1 MNAPD
6 RKAAQDRKVKDPIG
20 DERVVA
26 VLDRAAWGVNPLLD
40 LASSDPLGIKARTFV
55 LHAQDGSA
63 AGSAGAPRT
72 VLERA
77 LDGVAWLLDAAE
89 VPGTAAWVRASDEHR
104 ARWWLTRL
112 GLLNTVAVAFPGVLG
127 PLAKRLPLQDLLGF
141 ANQTLVLVAVARE
154 LGVSDRS
161 AQVDMLAAVL
171 CKRSTDA
178 RMLLESRADAGL
190 PVRSAQAWRPL
201 AMLGGMW
208 RTAMTLRAIP
218 DELQKRPQPA
228 RPYQALGHVP
238 LLGAVADYLGE
249 RGALID
255 AAVQGRRWIDGH
267 TVRTAVEYTG
277 ALGPTTV

>member
-6 RKAAQDRKVKDPIG
+6 RKAAKDRNAGDPIG

-26 VLDRAAWGVNPLLD
+26 VLDRAAWGVNPLLE

-55 LHAQDGSA
+55 LHAAETDGPS
-63 AGSAGAPRT
+63 RN
-72 VLERA
+72 VLDRA
-77 LDGVAWLLDAAE
+77 LDGVAWLLDVAE
-89 VPGTAAWVRASDEHR
+89 VPGTAAWVRASDERR

-112 GLLNTVAVAFPGVLG
+112 GLLNTIVVAFPGVLG

-141 ANQTLVLVAVARE
+141 ANQTMVLVAVARE
-154 LGVSDRS
+154 LGVTDRA

-178 RMLLESRADAGL
+178 RTLLAQEGDAEL
-190 PVRSAQAWRPL
+190 PGRSAETWRPL
-201 AMLGGMW
+201 AMLSGMW
-208 RTAMTLRAIP
+208 RTAKTLRAIP
-218 DELQKRPQPA
+218 DELHKRPQPS

-238 LLGAVADYLGE
+238 FLGAIADFLGE
-249 RGALID
+249 RGALFD

-267 TVRTAVEYTG
+267 TVRTAVEYGG
-277 ALGPTTV
+277 ALGTTTV